1 MLGSVGLL
9 FAACG
14 GTSGPGVASVGS
26 STTTTITSASQGA
39 SNGPSEAQMLKYSQ
53 CMQHHGLP
61 NFPDPN
67 SQGDLSIG
75 PGNVPG
81 GPNSPQFKAAQKDCQ
96 SLMPGALITSAEK
109 AAANVKALAFAQRT
123 ACPRRPQ
130 LPRPERPRPDRDHP
144 GDSRRYEL
152 SPVGQGA
159 ECLPEPEQRLRHYD
173 AGGTRSRYRW
183 VKATQAAD
191 HSHLRPT
198 RRLARPRRR
207 APGTNSCAAT
217 PPSVNQVPRGF
228 RQIYR
233 RLRLTIL
240 TASVV
245 VPGAASFARDAARKG
260 TSRMDDRLSLQGA
273 IRYTTD
279 PKPVMDRIVEEAL
292 RLIPSAN
299 GALVELADGDSLS
312 CVCGAGI
319 LARAVGMRIRLD
331 SSLSGL
337 GFQTGTTLRCDDSE
351 LDARADRDAFRRT
364 GSRSAISVPLRR
376 GRDPVGAFSVSS
388 PALAAFDDRDVATL
402 TGLAEFI
409 TAAITTT
416 SELDRVTGDLL
427 TTLDAGTMP
436 SRADETDRVSQF
448 VANVLHPGVANDV
461 EAAQRIDK
469 VLDSGE
475 FAILF
480 QPVVDLCS
488 GKLVGVEALAR
499 FLPGPYRPPNEWFAE
514 AHRVGRGV
522 ELEHAAVRAAL
533 SQLSAGSPPTATSPS
548 TSVPRPSESPEI
560 KAVLQAVESRRVV
573 PRTHR
578 ALPDRRL
585 PAIVQRVDGDIRE
598 RGVRLAID
606 DAGSGYSGLSHI
618 VQIAPDIIKIDMEL
632 IRGIDFDPVRRSLV
646 TLIVAFAPEIGASL
660 VVEGIETR
668 AEFETLRGL
677 SVECGQGYFL
687 GQPGPPE
694 LLDVYRRPASKHVRR
709 APKGVLSG

>member
-1 MLGSVGLL
+1 
-9 FAACG
+9 
-14 GTSGPGVASVGS
+14 
-26 STTTTITSASQGA
+26 
-39 SNGPSEAQMLKYSQ
+39 
-53 CMQHHGLP
+53 
-61 NFPDPN
+61 
-67 SQGDLSIG
+67 
-75 PGNVPG
+75 
-81 GPNSPQFKAAQKDCQ
+81 
-96 SLMPGALITSAEK
+96 
-109 AAANVKALAFAQRT
+109 
-123 ACPRRPQ
+123 
-130 LPRPERPRPDRDHP
+130 
-144 GDSRRYEL
+144 
-152 SPVGQGA
+152 
-159 ECLPEPEQRLRHYD
+159 
-173 AGGTRSRYRW
+173 
-183 VKATQAAD
+183 
-191 HSHLRPT
+191 
-198 RRLARPRRR
+198 
-207 APGTNSCAAT
+207 
-217 PPSVNQVPRGF
+217 
-228 RQIYR
+228 
-233 RLRLTIL
+233 
-240 TASVV
+240 
-245 VPGAASFARDAARKG
+245 
-260 TSRMDDRLSLQGA
+260 MDDRLSLQGA

-337 GFQTGTTLRCDDSE
+337 AVQTGTTLRCDDSE

-533 SQLSAGSPPTATSPS
+533 SHIGRLPPDCYLAVNVSPQAI
-548 TSVPRPSESPEI
+548 ESPEI

-573 PRTHR
+573 LELTEHFQIDDYPQ
-578 ALPDRRL
+578 LCNVL
-585 PAIVQRVDGDIRE
+585 MDIRE

-646 TLIVAFAPEIGASL
+646 TSIVAFAPEIGASL
-660 VVEGIETR
+660 VAEGIETR